1 MYRKIF
7 IIASSVFLSAVSP
20 ESQVLV
26 VIFIIIVNMF
36 MQTHINPFTTPTLNK
51 MENYSLQVAGVTIY
65 TGMYYVTGKYYSYMK
80 INGISWF
87 FLICIVLPNFVFLI
101 YWALSMRIEVLKI
114 VYNISKTKNLKP
126 WIFKI
131 LAFMSSEEFY
141 EKYIKKDEEFEE

>member
-1 MYRKIF
+1 MYRKIL

-26 VIFIIIVNMF
+26 VIFIIVVNMF

-51 MENYSLQVAGVTIY
+51 MENYSLQVAAVTIY

-114 VYNISKTKNLKP
+114 VYNISKSKNLNP

-131 LAFMSSEEFY
+131 LAFMSAEEFY